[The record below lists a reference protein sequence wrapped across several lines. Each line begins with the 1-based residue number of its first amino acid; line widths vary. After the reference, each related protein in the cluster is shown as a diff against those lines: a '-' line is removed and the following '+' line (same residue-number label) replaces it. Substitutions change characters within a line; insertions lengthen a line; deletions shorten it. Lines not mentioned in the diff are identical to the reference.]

1 MKINKTPLPFLALSM
16 FAFFFA
22 LWAGLLRLGWQLP
35 TPVSSLAIL
44 HGPLMISGFLG
55 SLISLERVVA
65 LKIRW
70 MYLAPLFAGVGWVT
84 TLLIPKQVFGPIILT
99 FASFGGVLI
108 LGYIARRE
116 FALHTVTMFLGAL
129 AWFAGNVFWVTGSA
143 IFQVVYWWQAF
154 LILTIAG
161 ERLELSRVL
170 RTSRAQQTIFMGII
184 VVFIAGVVTTMGAMQ
199 VGVRLCGAG
208 MAALTVWSISNDIA
222 WRNLRHRL
230 PLTRYIAWCL
240 ALGFIWLG
248 IGGLINLRYGAQAAG
263 PMYDAVLH
271 AVFVG
276 FVISMIFGHA
286 PIIFPA
292 IIGTP
297 ISFYPAFYV
306 HLALLH
312 ISLALRVASDLA
324 LFNSGRMWGG
334 LLNEIAILLF
344 LGMTIYSVRKSMSA
358 AS

>member
-1 MKINKTPLPFLALSM
+1 MKINRTPLPFLFLSLL
-16 FAFFFA
+16 AFLFA

-35 TPVSSLAIL
+35 TPISSLAML

-55 SLISLERVVA
+55 ALISLERVVA

-70 MYLAPLFAGVGWVT
+70 MYGTPLLAGIGWLV
-84 TLLIPKQVFGPIILT
+84 TLLIPSQPFGPLLLT
-99 FASFGGVLI
+99 LASFGGVLI

-116 FALHTVTMFLGAL
+116 FALHTVTMFLGSL
-129 AWFAGNVFWVTGSA
+129 AWFLGNIFWLTGSA
-143 IFQVVYWWQAF
+143 IFQVVYWWLAF

-170 RTSRAQQTIFMGII
+170 RSSRTQQNIFAGII
-184 VVFIAGVVTTMGAMQ
+184 AVFIVGVVASLGNIQ
-199 VGVRLCGAG
+199 VGARLSGAG
-208 MAALTVWSISNDIA
+208 MLALALWSVPNDIA

-240 ALGFIWLG
+240 MLGFLWLG
-248 IGGLINLRYGAQAAG
+248 VAGVINLVYGAQAAG
-263 PMYDAVLH
+263 PRYDAALH

-276 FVISMIFGHA
+276 YVISMIFGHA

-292 IIGTP
+292 VLGVP
-297 ISFYPAFYV
+297 ISFQKVFYI
-306 HLALLH
+306 HLVLLH
-312 ISLALRVASDLA
+312 LSLVLRIVGDFVNA
-324 LFNSGRMWGG
+324 FTVRMWGG

-344 LGMTIYSVRKSMSA
+344 LSMTIYSVGRSLKTR
-358 AS
+358 